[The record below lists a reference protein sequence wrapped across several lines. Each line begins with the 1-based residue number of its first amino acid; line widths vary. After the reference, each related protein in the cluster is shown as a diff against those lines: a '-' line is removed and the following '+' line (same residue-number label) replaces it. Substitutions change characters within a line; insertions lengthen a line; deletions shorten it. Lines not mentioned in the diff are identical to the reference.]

1 MKKLN
6 FCFHPDH
13 LTRNFPQTEKNHT
26 NKKWEI
32 GLMFVLAAAVQRG
45 WKTRGWKN
53 KREMWFLPRMHLTL
67 ITCCHASPDKKERN
81 CVLSKDKDN
90 VKDKHKD
97 KQKLLT
103 FVTCCH
109 AFLDKKGEMHFSDI
123 YVLLQILR
131 LSIFQCLLFFTID
144 VKGTTV

>member
-1 MKKLN
+1 MSNSLKITKTFYKMKKLN
-6 FCFHPDH
+6 FCFHSDH
-13 LTRNFPQTEKNHT
+13 LTQNFPQTEKNHT

-81 CVLSKDKDN
+81 CVLSKDKTET
-90 VKDKHKD
+90 KTSESFS
-97 KQKLLT
+97 LLSLV
-103 FVTCCH
+103 VTRYWT
-109 AFLDKKGEMHFSDI
+109 KKEKC
-123 YVLLQILR
+123 
-131 LSIFQCLLFFTID
+131 IFPIFMFCFRY
-144 VKGTTV
+144 